1 MMRALWSGASGMIAQ
16 QKHLD
21 SIANNLAN
29 VNTVGFKNERTE
41 FKSLLYQT
49 IQTRS
54 TSANGAT
61 KPIGAQVGLG
71 TRTASITTEFR
82 QGAFEDT
89 GNELDFAI
97 SGDGFFQVED
107 GSGDIYYTRD
117 GSFNLVP
124 DENGRLTL
132 VTSDGWYVLDSNGNH
147 ITYPQNVTS
156 PQVYVDANGNFAY
169 ATEDGTIEYLNQQLA
184 LYQFA
189 NPAGLEKIGSN
200 CYNITEVSGDPMQE
214 GVVNGLI
221 TSTVRQGYLE
231 MSSVSVADEMVD
243 MIVTQR
249 AYEMNSKAIT
259 TADTMM
265 EQANQLKR

>member
-1 MMRALWSGASGMIAQ
+1 M
-16 QKHLD
+16 
-21 SIANNLAN
+21 
-29 VNTVGFKNERTE
+29 
-41 FKSLLYQT
+41 
-49 IQTRS
+49 
-54 TSANGAT
+54 
-61 KPIGAQVGLG
+61 
-71 TRTASITTEFR
+71 
-82 QGAFEDT
+82 
-89 GNELDFAI
+89 
-97 SGDGFFQVED
+97 
-107 GSGDIYYTRD
+107 
-117 GSFNLVP
+117 
-124 DENGRLTL
+124 
-132 VTSDGWYVLDSNGNH
+132 
-147 ITYPQNVTS
+147 
-156 PQVYVDANGNFAY
+156 DANGNFAY